1 MTTNNTVSIDQLE
14 MFQRLT
20 RSEYAWI
27 VNLVSKQLADG
38 AKIEKI
44 INQIT
49 IDRIKMA
56 KEKFEFSKKIL
67 DALESTE
74 INQKIIVTLN
84 YYAMY
89 QVARAVVFHTH
100 RSDVDNHEKL
110 SYKLGIIFGKEYEE
124 LLTHWRELRNE
135 FDYSP
140 YPKIDM
146 PLNEIVEQSI
156 IDTEKLITE
165 SVEYIKNRGVKL

>member
-1 MTTNNTVSIDQLE
+1 

-74 INQKIIVTLN
+74 ITQKIIVTLN
-84 YYAMY
+84 YYAY
-89 QVARAVVFHTH
+89 IAQNNSANSTNSILYLAWIGVP
-100 RSDVDNHEKL
+100 S
-110 SYKLGIIFGKEYEE
+110 E
-124 LLTHWRELRNE
+124 LMRTK
-135 FDYSP
+135 YGS
-140 YPKIDM
+140 
-146 PLNEIVEQSI
+146 
-156 IDTEKLITE
+156 LI
-165 SVEYIKNRGVKL
+165 